1 MQEDRFAVMDEFKR
15 GEFRYLVATDVAA
28 RGIDIDNITHVINY
42 DLPLENESYVHR
54 VGRTGRAGKKGKAIT
69 FATPNEDRF
78 LAEIEDYIGFEIPR
92 RKAPA
97 RQSVNEAMD
106 AFTMKLESL
115 PEIKKDK
122 SELVNQDIMKL
133 YFNGGKKKKLRAFDF
148 VGTITSIPG
157 ITAEDIGIIKI
168 QDTVTYIDILN
179 GKGKLVL
186 AEMKTK
192 TVKGKKLKVHK
203 AKK

>member
-1 MQEDRFAVMDEFKR
+1 MHLQDKPLRKR
-15 GEFRYLVATDVAA
+15 WMHLLK
-28 RGIDIDNITHVINY
+28 NW
-42 DLPLENESYVHR
+42 
-54 VGRTGRAGKKGKAIT
+54 KAC
-69 FATPNEDRF
+69 
-78 LAEIEDYIGFEIPR
+78 L
-92 RKAPA
+92 
-97 RQSVNEAMD
+97 
-106 AFTMKLESL
+106 KL
-115 PEIKKDK
+115 KRDK

-133 YFNGGKKKKLRAFDF
+133 YFNGGKRKNYVLSTSSVQLQVFQAF
-148 VGTITSIPG
+148 P
-157 ITAEDIGIIKI
+157 AEDIGIIKI

>member
-1 MQEDRFAVMDEFKR
+1 
-15 GEFRYLVATDVAA
+15 
-28 RGIDIDNITHVINY
+28 
-42 DLPLENESYVHR
+42 
-54 VGRTGRAGKKGKAIT
+54 
-69 FATPNEDRF
+69 
-78 LAEIEDYIGFEIPR
+78 
-92 RKAPA
+92 
-97 RQSVNEAMD
+97 
-106 AFTMKLESL
+106 
-115 PEIKKDK
+115 
-122 SELVNQDIMKL
+122 
-133 YFNGGKKKKLRAFDF
+133 AFDF

-192 TVKGKKLKVHK
+192 TVKGKILKVHK